1 MWLILFHWHLW
12 NNEIVHIH
20 LIVYRI
26 RMRQSTDCMFQQ
38 ALTVPSPR
46 LWTTQG
52 IRAVDPD
59 CAETDVEF
67 SVPKVIG
74 KVGGRSTSNGLPVVP
89 SNEFT
94 LMSTISAVT
103 AAGYSETN

>member
-1 MWLILFHWHLW
+1 
-12 NNEIVHIH
+12 
-20 LIVYRI
+20 
-26 RMRQSTDCMFQQ
+26 MFQQ
-38 ALTVPSPR
+38 TLTVPSPR

-74 KVGGRSTSNGLPVVP
+74 KVGGRSTSNGFPVVP
-89 SNEFT
+89 SNEFM
-94 LMSTISAVT
+94 LISTISAVT
-103 AAGYSETN
+103 AAGYSETEINY